1 MIKDGSVAWS
11 VECPMTAAPA
21 AGDGLVYAGSEG
33 LIEARAEGNGAAQ
46 WRRPVQGRVVSL
58 HWDTGWLFAQTEPG
72 VFSRYARSDG
82 EILWQKD
89 FGSPL
94 SAPAGAGRRPSVSA
108 AQRRQGCRAL
118 APDRR

>member
-21 AGDGLVYAGSEG
+21 AGDGLVYAGSED

-46 WRRPVQGRVVSL
+46 WRRPVQGRVLSI

-72 VFSRYARSDG
+72 TFLAIRAKDG
-82 EILWQKD
+82 AILWQKD

-94 SAPAGAGRRPSVSA
+94 SNAPPAAAGEALYVAQTPGRGVAG
-108 AQRRQGCRAL
+108 
-118 APDRR
+118 